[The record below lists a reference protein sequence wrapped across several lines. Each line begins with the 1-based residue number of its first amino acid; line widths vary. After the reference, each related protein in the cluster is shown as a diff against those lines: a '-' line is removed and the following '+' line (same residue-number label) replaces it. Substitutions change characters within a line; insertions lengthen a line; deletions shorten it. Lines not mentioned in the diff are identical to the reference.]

1 LTFGLRTRL
10 GAGGGDSGEPGGES
24 GADVWCRPFRLLG
37 ELDELVGAEGPGL
50 EVALKVGNPPL
61 LLVLPGAVGVW
72 RAMSGVGELDE
83 TVGEAC
89 VLVGANSDERPG
101 AVVPME
107 WPGASDGGGLLPTLV
122 PVSMGGGRLSNGGF
136 APDND
141 AEVCVEDGGLW
152 VPGEVT
158 CGLLGVCGEGA

>member
-24 GADVWCRPFRLLG
+24 GTDVWCLPLRLLD

-50 EVALKVGNPPL
+50 EVLLKVGNPPL
-61 LLVLPGAVGVW
+61 LLLPGAVGVW
-72 RAMSGVGELDE
+72 RAMSGVDELDE

-89 VLVGANSDERPG
+89 VLVGTNSDERLG
-101 AVVPME
+101 AVVPVG

-136 APDND
+136 APNEDE
-141 AEVCVEDGGLW
+141 EVCVEDGGLW
-152 VPGEVT
+152 VPGELAD
-158 CGLLGVCGEGA
+158 GLLGVCGEGA